1 MKTIKFIVLIL
12 AIIIIYSGTVFA
24 AGAIYSD
31 AEDFFTNYDPSQ
43 TSDYIYN
50 ESDASGDE
58 DGKYYCY
65 NYTLKSIQ
73 VSIPTLGSTSIGVR
87 IEGRTD
93 SSDDLTTWGNIYS
106 KTYTAATTIDDII
119 MVTEHLEYL
128 RVGLIVVG
136 DSTDDVTIKGN
147 FGIPKALL

>member
-1 MKTIKFIVLIL
+1 MKIKKIIIFIF
-12 AIIIIYSGTVFA
+12 AIIIIYSTSLFA
-24 AGAIYSD
+24 AGAIISD
-31 AEDFFTNYDPSQ
+31 AEDFFTNFDPSQ

-58 DGKYYCY
+58 DGRYYCY

-73 VSIPTLGSTSIGVR
+73 VSIPTLGSTSIGIR

-93 SSDDLTTWGNIYS
+93 TSGSSTSWGNIYS
-106 KTYTAATTIDDII
+106 KTYTSATLIDDII
-119 MVTEHLEYL
+119 MITEHLEYL
-128 RVGLIVVG
+128 RVGIIVVG

-147 FGIPKALL
+147 FGVPKALI